1 MTGKVRAKLTYA
13 NVMATVAVFLAL
25 GGGAIAATHLGKNV
39 IGTKQIK
46 NNAVN
51 GAKIQDNAVNGAKIQ
66 DQSLTA
72 ADISPSS
79 LNFAPAGLFGS
90 PGGSFSQGAVN
101 VSCVLGEL
109 SLIAGNTYPN
119 TMLPADGRLLDISS
133 NTLLFGLLGTTYGGN
148 GSNNF
153 ALSDLQGAEPKG
165 AGPHGARFV
174 ICVNGIFP

>member
-1 MTGKVRAKLTYA
+1 MTGKVRANLTYA

-119 TMLPADGRLLDISS
+119 TMLPADGRCWISARILS
-133 NTLLFGLLGTTYGGN
+133 CSACWARRTVAMAAITLRCLT
-148 GSNNF
+148 SR
-153 ALSDLQGAEPKG
+153 
-165 AGPHGARFV
+165 ARSRRARARTA
-174 ICVNGIFP
+174 PAS

>member
-39 IGTKQIK
+39 IGRKQIK

-51 GAKIQDNAVNGAKIQ
+51 GAKVQ

-90 PGGSFSQGAVN
+90 PGGNFSQGVVN

-148 GSNNF
+148 GINNF
-153 ALSDLQGAEPKG
+153 ALPNLQGAEPKG
-165 AGPHGARFV
+165 AGPHGARYV
-174 ICVNGIFP
+174 ICVNGTFP

>member
-1 MTGKVRAKLTYA
+1 M
-13 NVMATVAVFLAL
+13 
-25 GGGAIAATHLGKNV
+25 
-39 IGTKQIK
+39 
-46 NNAVN
+46 
-51 GAKIQDNAVNGAKIQ
+51 NGAKIQ

-90 PGGSFSQGAVN
+90 PGGSFSQGVVN

-109 SLIAGNTYPN
+109 SLIAGNTYPDS
-119 TMLPADGRLLDISS
+119 MLPADGRLLDITS

-148 GSNNF
+148 GVNNF
-153 ALSDLQGAEPKG
+153 ALPDLQGAEPKG
-165 AGPHGARFV
+165 GGPHGARYV

>member
-1 MTGKVRAKLTYA
+1 MTGKVQAKLTYA

-51 GAKIQDNAVNGAKIQ
+51 GAKIQDNAVNGAKVQ

-90 PGGSFSQGAVN
+90 PGGRFSQGVVN

-109 SLIAGNTYPN
+109 SLIAGNTYAN
-119 TMLPADGRLLDISS
+119 SMLPAEAGCWISARIPS
-133 NTLLFGLLGTTYGGN
+133 YSACWARNGGN
-148 GSNNF
+148 GVNNF
-153 ALSDLQGAEPKG
+153 ALPNLQGAEPKG
-165 AGPHGARFV
+165 AGPTA
-174 ICVNGIFP
+174 PAT

>member
-51 GAKIQDNAVNGAKIQ
+51 GAKIQDNAVNGAKVQ

-79 LNFAPAGLFGS
+79 LNFAPAGLLGS
-90 PGGSFSQGAVN
+90 PGGSFSQGVVN

-109 SLIAGNTYPN
+109 SLIGDIARAVSRRRSAAFHAKQHSCFSSYAATRRSRPSSA
-119 TMLPADGRLLDISS
+119 LQRPA
-133 NTLLFGLLGTTYGGN
+133 
-148 GSNNF
+148 
-153 ALSDLQGAEPKG
+153 
-165 AGPHGARFV
+165 
-174 ICVNGIFP
+174 